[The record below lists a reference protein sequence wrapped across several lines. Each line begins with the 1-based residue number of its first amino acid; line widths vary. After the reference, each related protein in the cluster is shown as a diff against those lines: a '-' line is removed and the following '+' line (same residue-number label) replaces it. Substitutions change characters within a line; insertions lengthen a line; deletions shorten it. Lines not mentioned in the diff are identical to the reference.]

1 MTEDLIVNEIEKNKE
16 VYINFLRELIQ
27 TDSYNPPGN
36 EKNVAIKIQ
45 DYLNSSGIKSEIFPF
60 GENRANLIAYL
71 NDNFHGKNLLYN
83 GHMDVVPPGSEEEW
97 KYSPLSAFVKKN
109 KYLFGRGATDMKSGL
124 AAMVIALKI
133 LKDLNINVS
142 GNLILN
148 AVADEETGGN
158 FGTKWCLENKLT
170 HFKIDFTV
178 IGEPTGLDPLPK
190 SIMLGEKGRVVVKL
204 VTHGISTHASWP
216 FMGKNA
222 IYMMSEIIEK
232 LEKLGEYIPSIKPP
246 FSINQLKKLLSNA
259 FPNEE
264 VFEKILA
271 EQPMLQSI
279 LKALTN
285 FTISL
290 TVIHGGIKDNVIPD
304 KCEAFIDMR
313 LLPGQKVE
321 SIINGLKR
329 LIKEDLGY
337 EIANDSKT
345 KSNDISVGIELIQQ
359 SEGSFWK
366 DWENDATLEAL
377 KNIIEEIYKKKS
389 FYLIYPAS
397 QDAQFIRN
405 GGYCPATISFGP
417 GSGSSAHAANE
428 FVEIKD
434 FLNSIKV
441 YALFAYKFIK

>member
-1 MTEDLIVNEIEKNKE
+1 MTEELIINEIDKNKE
-16 VYINFLRELIQ
+16 EYINFLRELIQ

-45 DYLNSSGIKSEIFPF
+45 SYLNSSGIKSEIFPF
-60 GENRANLIAYL
+60 GKNRANLIAYL
-71 NDNFHGKNLLYN
+71 NDNFEGKNLLYN

-97 KYSPLSAFVKKN
+97 KYPPLSAFVKRN

-133 LKDLNINVS
+133 LKELNIDVS
-142 GNLILN
+142 GNLVLN

-158 FGTKWCLENKLT
+158 LGTKWCLENKLT
-170 HFKIDFTV
+170 HFNIDFTV
-178 IGEPTGLDPLPK
+178 VGEPTGLDPLPK
-190 SIMLGEKGRVVVKL
+190 SILLGEKGRVVVKI
-204 VTHGISTHASWP
+204 VTNGISTHASWP

-232 LEKLGEYIPSIKPP
+232 LEKLDEYIPSVKPP

-259 FPNEE
+259 FPSEQI
-264 VFEKILA
+264 FEKILA
-271 EQPMLQSI
+271 EQPMLQNI
-279 LKALTN
+279 LKALTT
-285 FTISL
+285 FTKSL

-321 SIINGLKR
+321 TVINGLKR

-337 EIANDSKT
+337 EVSSDSKSKPT
-345 KSNDISVGIELIQQ
+345 DIFVSIEIIQQ

-366 DWENDATLEAL
+366 DWEKDPTL
-377 KNIIEEIYKKKS
+377 KTFKKIIEEIYGKKT

-405 GGYCPATISFGP
+405 GGYCPATVSYGP
-417 GSGSSAHAANE
+417 GSGASAHAVNE
-428 FVEIKD
+428 FVEIQD
-434 FLNSIKV
+434 FLNSIRV
-441 YALFAYKFIK
+441 YTLFAYKFIK